1 MRGRKPR
8 PAKARRTKESDS
20 GLIRE
25 IFGTLEAA
33 MGAQHW
39 WPAASAFEVVAGAY
53 LTQNTA
59 WANVERAI
67 ANLRESGVLSIAGI
81 RETPAEELERLV
93 RPAGY
98 FRQKAARLKRF
109 VEYLDARHGGSLE
122 AMFSTPLPELRQE
135 LLSLNGIGPE
145 TADSI
150 LLYAA
155 SNEVFVVDAYTRR
168 IWQRHGLARAG
179 VDYEEIR
186 AGVERALADEEPT
199 GDAEQSQSQLPR
211 PNQKRVRTG
220 HPEDCSEGAPLLPS
234 SGKSGFDSMPTRL
247 PRDRKDGPPIITIHP
262 PSAASEMARSELSRR
277 YNEFHALL
285 VQVGKHYCL
294 KAAPRCELCPLR
306 PLLPPGAHPR

>member
-1 MRGRKPR
+1 
-8 PAKARRTKESDS
+8 
-20 GLIRE
+20 
-25 IFGTLEAA
+25 

-122 AMFSTPLPELRQE
+122 TMFSTPLPELRQE

-155 SNEVFVVDAYTRR
+155 CSEVFVVDAYTRR

-179 VDYEEIR
+179 ADYEEIR

-211 PNQKRVRTG
+211 PNQKRPRTG
-220 HPEDCSEGAPLLPS
+220 HLEVCSEGALPLPS
-234 SGKSGFDSMPTRL
+234 SGRRGIPSAPTHSSVEGKHR
-247 PRDRKDGPPIITIHP
+247 IIRIHP

>member
-1 MRGRKPR
+1 MGGQLRQG
-8 PAKARRTKESDS
+8 TKRE

-39 WPAASAFEVVAGAY
+39 WPAGSAFEVVVGAY

-59 WANVERAI
+59 WSNVERAI
-67 ANLRESGVLSIAGI
+67 GNLREAAVLSVAGI
-81 RETPAEELERLV
+81 REMPLDELERLV

-98 FRQKAARLKRF
+98 FRQKAAGLKRF
-109 VEYLDARHGGSLE
+109 VEHLDSRHGGSLE
-122 AMFSTPLPELRQE
+122 AMFATPPDPLREE
-135 LLSLNGIGPE
+135 LLGLNGIGPE

-155 SNEVFVVDAYTRR
+155 SREVFVVDAYTRR

-179 VDYEEIR
+179 TTYEEIR
-186 AGVERALADEEPT
+186 AGVERALAK
-199 GDAEQSQSQLPR
+199 AESHSGAVQE
-211 PNQKRVRTG
+211 PNQKPR
-220 HPEDCSEGAPLLPS
+220 PDPPLIS
-234 SGKSGFDSMPTRL
+234 
-247 PRDRKDGPPIITIHP
+247 IHP
-262 PSAASEMARSELSRR
+262 PSEASAMARSELSRR

-285 VQVGKHYCL
+285 VQTGKHYCL

-306 PLLPPGAHPR
+306 PLLPVGARPR